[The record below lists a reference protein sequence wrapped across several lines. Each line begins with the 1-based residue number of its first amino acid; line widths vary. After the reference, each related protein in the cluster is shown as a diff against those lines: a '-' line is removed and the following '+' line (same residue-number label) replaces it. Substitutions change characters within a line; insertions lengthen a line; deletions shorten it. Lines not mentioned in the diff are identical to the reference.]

1 MVTAIVQWAK
11 APGIY
16 CYVVGGAFVS
26 CSPKYIIKKF
36 YCYVAG
42 LIPTNTPR
50 YFTKN
55 IESVPDHDGGRRK

>member
-11 APGIY
+11 APGI
-16 CYVVGGAFVS
+16 
-26 CSPKYIIKKF
+26 

-55 IESVPDHDGGRRK
+55 IESAFSAPKKSKKNKK